1 MTQER
6 AENRWKKYFQEK
18 GHALLWGT
26 IRVFSALL
34 AAAALY
40 IMALDGLLV
49 KSEVQLSVGSVAT
62 EDLFAPRDVED
73 TLATSAARKAARDAV
88 GDIYTTDP
96 AATQLVLGNL
106 ETCFEQLQ
114 SVRAMA
120 AVERGKAQAA
130 QAESGEVDSGK
141 ATQVYTAAFLKVC
154 DATLKIMD
162 MSDQAILDMMDM
174 NQEDFD
180 RMQTAILQ
188 QVQSALDNGIKA
200 DQLSDQTTFI
210 TRALRSEDY
219 ALTEAAQRAAVE
231 IVSALTLPNLML
243 DEDATENARI
253 TAEGQVAPV
262 MLLSGQSIVRKGE
275 VITEDQAAIL
285 TALGLLNEEGS
296 QWPLALGLAVVI
308 LAIFMACFGYLRRF
322 DPEIWKDDKRYLLIL
337 TVALL
342 GGVIS
347 WLFRRLSPLALPMC
361 FAAMLYAVLLNRRV
375 AYVMNA
381 LLAVYAALLTG
392 EAGAPLST
400 MALPVFAATI
410 VAGMA
415 AISMLTTRAQRGTI
429 MLAGFAASGIYL
441 LIYSAFFLL
450 VNDPL
455 AFVQN
460 QLLSVALY
468 ALIDGLGI
476 SMLVLGSFPLW
487 EAVFRQVTPM
497 KLLELTN
504 PNQPLLRQLL
514 LEAPG
519 TYHHSVI
526 VGNLAEPAAEAV
538 GANPM
543 LTRCGAFYHDIGKTR
558 RPLFFKENQNGVN
571 PHDDITAA
579 LSAKILVS
587 HVTDGVELAKKYR
600 LPQEI
605 INIIAS
611 HHGDTL
617 TAYFYVK
624 AQKEA
629 EDPAMVLEA
638 DFRYPGPPPMTA
650 EEGIVMLADS
660 CEAAVRSMKT
670 HGSGEVEDMVR
681 RIIKGKRDDGQLDN
695 CDLTLAQ
702 IETIT
707 RVFLN
712 VLGGIY
718 HSRIEYPT
726 MEKKS

>member
-1 MTQER
+1 M
-6 AENRWKKYFQEK
+6 NREKAASRWQNYFQEK
-18 GHALLWGT
+18 GQALLRAL
-26 IRVFSALL
+26 IRVLAALL
-34 AAAALY
+34 VTAALY
-40 IMALDGLLV
+40 AMALDGLLV
-49 KSEVQLSVGSVAT
+49 KNEVKLSVGSVAT
-62 EDLFAPRDVED
+62 EDLFAPRNVED
-73 TLATSAARKAARDAV
+73 SLATQEARQAARDAV

-114 SVRAMA
+114 AVRALA
-120 AVERGKAQAA
+120 SVERGKAQLA
-130 QAESGEVDSGK
+130 GEEAGEAS
-141 ATQVYTAAFLKVC
+141 AFSYTPAFMKVC

-162 MSDQAILDMMDM
+162 MSDQAMTDVMDM
-174 NQEDFD
+174 NQADFD
-180 RMQTAILQ
+180 RMKTAILR

-243 DEDATENARI
+243 DETATEAARAA
-253 TAEGQVAPV
+253 AEAQVEPV
-262 MLLSGQSIVRKGE
+262 VLLSGQSIVRKGE
-275 VITEDQAAIL
+275 VITEKQAAIL
-285 TALGLLNEEGS
+285 SALGLLEDGDS
-296 QWPLALGLAVVI
+296 QWPLALGLAAVI
-308 LAIFMACFGYLRRF
+308 LALALICGGYLRSF
-322 DPEIWKDDKRYLLIL
+322 EPEIWQDDKRYLLIL

-342 GGVIS
+342 GAVIA
-347 WLFRRLSPLALPMC
+347 WLFRRLSPLALPVG
-361 FAAMLYAVLLNRRV
+361 FAVMLYAVLLNRRV

-381 LLAVYAALLTG
+381 LLAFYAALLTG
-392 EAGAPLST
+392 EAGAPLAA
-400 MALPVFAATI
+400 MALPVFAASLLSGM
-410 VAGMA
+410 VAIA
-415 AISMLTTRAQRGTI
+415 MLTTRAQRGTI
-429 MLAGFAASGIYL
+429 VLAGFAASGVQL
-441 LIYSAFFLL
+441 LVYAAFLL
-450 VNDPL
+450 MQYDPM
-455 AFVQN
+455 AFVQD
-460 QLLSVALY
+460 QLLSVSLY
-468 ALIDGLGI
+468 ALINGLGI

-543 LTRCGAFYHDIGKTR
+543 LVRCGAFYHDIGKTR
-558 RPLFFKENQNGVN
+558 RPLFFKENQSGVN

-587 HVTDGVELAKKYR
+587 HVTDGVELARKHH
-600 LPQEI
+600 LPKEVI
-605 INIIAS
+605 DIIAS

-629 EDPAMVLEA
+629 EEPANVLEA

-670 HGSGEVEDMVR
+670 HGPEEMEDMVR
-681 RIIKGKRDDGQLDN
+681 RIIKGKRDDGQLDG
-695 CDLTLAQ
+695 CELTLAQ
-702 IETIT
+702 LETIT

-726 MEKKS
+726 MEKKA